1 MFKCGTHF
9 VIYIFLL
16 FHKKMP
22 SRGNSF
28 SSLSTNALIF
38 YHSTKYPLGFQGPM
52 IKHCNSISPQYCVLN
67 KGLALWN

>member
-1 MFKCGTHF
+1 MFKCGTQF

-38 YHSTKYPLGFQGPM
+38 TTVQNIH
-52 IKHCNSISPQYCVLN
+52 
-67 KGLALWN
+67 